1 MARPRLSDDNLSED
15 ELRMREWRRAYDARR
30 RREGA
35 YFVNDEAV
43 REYIERANSNDAIAL
58 WPHKGPGLW

>member
-1 MARPRLSDDNLSED
+1 
-15 ELRMREWRRAYDARR
+15 MREWRRAYDARR